1 MQSFL
6 LHGFLETLPHMA
18 LISLQVYLL
27 TDLLPYLFIYLFSY
41 LFIYLLIYFTQNN
54 CLLIFL
60 EAPHPRPVF
69 TFASGQ
75 GVTCRRR

>member
-18 LISLQVYLL
+18 LISLQVY
-27 TDLLPYLFIYLFSY
+27 LLPYLFIYLFSY

-69 TFASGQ
+69 THASGQ
-75 GVTCRRR
+75 GVTSRRR

>member
-69 TFASGQ
+69 AHASGQ
-75 GVTCRRR
+75 GVTSRRR

>member
-27 TDLLPYLFIYLFSY
+27 TDILPYLFIYLFIYSVIY
-41 LFIYLLIYFTQNN
+41 LFIYLFILPKI
-54 CLLIFL
+54 I
-60 EAPHPRPVF
+60 VF
-69 TFASGQ
+69 
-75 GVTCRRR
+75 

>member
-6 LHGFLETLPHMA
+6 LRGFLETLPHMA

-27 TDLLPYLFIYLFSY
+27 TYFFIYLFSY

-69 TFASGQ
+69 THASGQ

>member
-27 TDLLPYLFIYLFSY
+27 TYLLTYLLIYLFIYLFI
-41 LFIYLLIYFTQNN
+41 LPEIIV
-54 CLLIFL
+54 
-60 EAPHPRPVF
+60 APVF
-69 TFASGQ
+69 AHPSGQ
-75 GVTCRRR
+75 GGSSRRR

>member
-6 LHGFLETLPHMA
+6 LHVILETLPHMA

-60 EAPHPRPVF
+60 EAPHAGCLPMPL
-69 TFASGQ
+69 GKL
-75 GVTCRRR
+75 

>member
-6 LHGFLETLPHMA
+6 LRGFLETLPHMA

-69 TFASGQ
+69 THASGQ

>member
-27 TDLLPYLFIYLFSY
+27 TDFLTYLFIY

-60 EAPHPRPVF
+60 EAPHPRF
-69 TFASGQ
+69 THASGQ
-75 GVTCRRR
+75 GVTSRRR

>member
-27 TDLLPYLFIYLFSY
+27 TDLLPYLFIYLFIYSVIY
-41 LFIYLLIYFTQNN
+41 LFIYLFIVPK
-54 CLLIFL
+54 II
-60 EAPHPRPVF
+60 VF
-69 TFASGQ
+69 
-75 GVTCRRR
+75 

>member
-27 TDLLPYLFIYLFSY
+27 TDLLTSLFIYLFSY
-41 LFIYLLIYFTQNN
+41 LFIYLFTY
-54 CLLIFL
+54 LFY
-60 EAPHPRPVF
+60 PK
-69 TFASGQ
+69 
-75 GVTCRRR
+75 